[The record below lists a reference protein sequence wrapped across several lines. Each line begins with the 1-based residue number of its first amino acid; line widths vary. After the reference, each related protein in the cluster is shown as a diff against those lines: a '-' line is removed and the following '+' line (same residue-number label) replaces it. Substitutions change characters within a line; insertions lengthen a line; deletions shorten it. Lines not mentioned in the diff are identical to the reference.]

1 MKNDNIKLPSNKKFG
16 FFFTLIFLFLS
27 LYFYFEDNFFLTFT
41 LLSISLLLLLVT
53 LLKSNL
59 LLPLN
64 KFWMRIGLLMG
75 MITNPMIMGIIY
87 FSIFIPVGILMKL
100 SGRDELNLNY
110 KKKITYWKKCQR
122 DFKKKDSF
130 KQQF

>member
-27 LYFYFEDNFFLTFT
+27 LYFYFEDNFLLTFP

-75 MITNPMIMGIIY
+75 MIVNPIIMGIIY
-87 FSIFIPVGILMKL
+87 FSIFTPVGILMKL

-122 DFKKKDSF
+122 DFKKNDSF